1 MWWKFRFIFT
11 ASALKKKKTEQRTA
25 EDVVQASTR
34 MGNVCV
40 CVWFSHSDQQVPA
53 ALCGKQR
60 PSLFPHRSQ
69 SLASAVTHGVNNSSD
84 GSTQRALFLQFA
96 SFNLPVSITVCFS
109 SSCPFSEHAGLLSS
123 LLVVFLL
130 ILKRAM
136 LNFDDTQ
143 EDTTERYGS
152 PRSSD
157 FL

>member
-1 MWWKFRFIFT
+1 MWWKFRCIFM
-11 ASALKKKKTEQRTA
+11 ASALKKKTEERTA

-53 ALCGKQR
+53 ALCGKQK

-69 SLASAVTHGVNNSSD
+69 SLASAVTRWVNNSSD
-84 GSTQRALFLQFA
+84 GSTQHALFLQFV
-96 SFNLPVSITVCFS
+96 SFSLPVSITVCFS
-109 SSCPFSEHAGLLSS
+109 SSCPFSENVGSLSS
-123 LLVVFLL
+123 LLVVVLL

-136 LNFDDTQ
+136 LNLSDTQ
-143 EDTTERYGS
+143 DATERYGS

-157 FL
+157 FS